1 MYKKMMF
8 NYSALENTIMNI
20 ARKVSL
26 LISVLIFFTFIYLLM
41 MTLQLFLESPK
52 QPQSASAESVNI
64 IWSDSEDYLLDI
76 YGELGSYT
84 TTPHSANEIKPVI
97 DKLVL
102 SEQNSDIPILIV
114 TFLIK
119 HPQFNIETADLQ
131 QVQDKLDEYDEWL
144 ASMAEEYEEIDHF
157 HVSLLQWVKDFTD
170 DPIFYDFAY
179 NLSLYSEE
187 LEFGEVEDAV
197 DDAIIAYSQRYD
209 DAVSVDYVEQ
219 EFFQI
224 ELADYQQNIDKRVIQ
239 ISITLVIF
247 GFFLLLLLLFRIEQS
262 LKSQD

>member
-84 TTPHSANEIKPVI
+84 ATPHSANEIKPII

-119 HPQFNIETADLQ
+119 HPDFNIDTADLQ
-131 QVQDKLDEYDEWL
+131 QIQDKVDEYDEWMT
-144 ASMAEEYEEIDHF
+144 SMMEEYDEIDHF
-157 HVSLLQWVKDFTD
+157 YAGILQWVKDFTG
-170 DPIFYDFAY
+170 DPVFYDFAY
-179 NLSLYSEE
+179 SLPLYSEE
-187 LEFGEVEDAV
+187 LEFGEVEQAV
-197 DDAIIAYSQRYD
+197 DDAIITYSQQYD
-209 DAVSVDYVEQ
+209 DVLSTDYEAQ
-219 EFFQI
+219 EYFQM
-224 ELADYQQNIDKRVIQ
+224 ELSDYQQEIDKRLIQ
-239 ISITLVIF
+239 TSIALAIF
-247 GFFLLLLLLFRIEQS
+247 GFFVLLILLFRVEQK
-262 LKSQD
+262 LKS